1 MLLDDD
7 EINRKVKAKVSG
19 SDLPLNGDSN
29 LSHKSNQKKG
39 KLKRKLKTQNNE
51 NCSEDDD
58 SKSAEFFDDDSLCKR
73 LKLEQDES
81 SNTSNTEGF
90 VDIVGDAGETLEHSN
105 ASSYSNGKALENSRS
120 TSPIFDF
127 LGEKIGP
134 KRPKRGTGG
143 KRGRPPTSNKS
154 SPLRGAANS
163 SGDEGNLNSK
173 LQGKGP
179 GRPRTFKIING
190 PMNQGDRWHQV
201 SSPHKQVQQK
211 SIAKLTSRSSF
222 LGDKQHLSFKKVLSQ
237 SSSSQSSL
245 NPSPSLTPSY
255 INMSPQPTH
264 NAGHDNT

>member
-19 SDLPLNGDSN
+19 SDLQSDGDSN
-29 LSHKSNQKKG
+29 LSNKSNQKKG
-39 KLKRKLKTQNNE
+39 KSKRKLKPQSNE

-58 SKSAEFFDDDSLCKR
+58 SKTAQFFDEDSLCKR

-81 SNTSNTEGF
+81 SSTSNTEVF
-90 VDIVGDAGETLEHSN
+90 VDIVGDKLENSN
-105 ASSYSNGKALENSRS
+105 ASNFSNGKALEGSRS

-154 SPLRGAANS
+154 SPLRGASNS
-163 SGDEGNLNSK
+163 SGDEGSLNSK
-173 LQGKGP
+173 LQYKGH
-179 GRPRTFKIING
+179 GRPRSFKLINA
-190 PMNQGDRWHQV
+190 PMNQGDRWHPG
-201 SSPHKQVQQK
+201 SSSNKLVQPK
-211 SIAKLTSRSSF
+211 SVAKVPSNNSF

-255 INMSPQPTH
+255 INMSPQPAP
-264 NAGHDNT
+264 NAGHENN